1 MNNIYRIKH
10 PDGRIVTKHKRFDRY
25 YVQYSD
31 FCDKELEVFETENI
45 EEAKSVL
52 EATRRAWTDDFEIV
66 RDDKED
72 E

>member
-10 PDGRIVTKHKRFDRY
+10 PDGRIVTKHKSFDRY
-25 YVQYSD
+25 YVQYPD
-31 FCDKELEVFETENI
+31 FCDEELEVFETENI

-72 E
+72 K